1 MSKKNWI
8 TAHNDRNLAAQ
19 IAEDFSLN
27 PFVALLLT
35 ARGITE
41 PEQIENF
48 LFQRDLFVDPFEITD
63 MDKAVERIGAAVD
76 NYERIMIFGDYD
88 ADGVTSTASLYLYLA
103 SQGADVGYYI
113 PDRVSEGYG
122 ISCGSI
128 REFHSQGVKL
138 IVTVDN
144 GINAV
149 EETALANELGIDVV
163 ITDHHKVGDKLPEAV
178 AVVNPHRADCEC
190 EYEDYAGVGV
200 VLKLLC
206 ALEGDSDTILNE
218 YADLAAI
225 GTLADVVPLTGENR
239 VIVKKGVELLNKRS
253 RTGLEALKMYASVSD
268 KILNSSQVSF
278 SLAPRINAAGRMSSA
293 SLAMKLL
300 LCTDRQDAEKL
311 AAELEH
317 ANRERHSVEAEIAE
331 KAIEYIEANDEVKY
345 SPVIV
350 VSGEGWHQ
358 GVIGIV
364 ASRLVSRYG
373 KPAIVITTDGED
385 GKGSCR
391 SIEGFSIYDALSS
404 VSGMLTHFGGHT
416 LAAGFGIK
424 QKDIPL
430 LREKLTEYC
439 ADKQMP
445 FPSISVDFNIKP
457 SVISTELLALLGMFE
472 PFGANNPQPCFTV
485 KNAVLRAIRE
495 VGEGKHL
502 RLTLQKDDSEFTAML
517 FSTTAAQFQYKSGD
531 TVDVAFKVERNEFKG
546 EIKPSVHIIDIRF
559 SDFDYYY
566 CESSVRVYEKLKSGS
581 RLNEKELKLLTP
593 DRAFFASVYR
603 FFEAKKS
610 FSGDMEAFCH
620 EAHCPYQFAGKALV
634 TLEAMC
640 ELGLIEK
647 DGVTY
652 TLSQEPQKVD
662 LNNAAI
668 LRRLEGRQV

>member
-113 PDRVSEGYG
+113 PDGVSEGYG

-364 ASRLVSRYG
+364 ASRLVSRY
-373 KPAIVITTDGED
+373 
-385 GKGSCR
+385 
-391 SIEGFSIYDALSS
+391 
-404 VSGMLTHFGGHT
+404 
-416 LAAGFGIK
+416 
-424 QKDIPL
+424 
-430 LREKLTEYC
+430 
-439 ADKQMP
+439 
-445 FPSISVDFNIKP
+445 
-457 SVISTELLALLGMFE
+457 
-472 PFGANNPQPCFTV
+472 
-485 KNAVLRAIRE
+485 
-495 VGEGKHL
+495 
-502 RLTLQKDDSEFTAML
+502 
-517 FSTTAAQFQYKSGD
+517 
-531 TVDVAFKVERNEFKG
+531 
-546 EIKPSVHIIDIRF
+546 
-559 SDFDYYY
+559 
-566 CESSVRVYEKLKSGS
+566 
-581 RLNEKELKLLTP
+581 
-593 DRAFFASVYR
+593 
-603 FFEAKKS
+603 
-610 FSGDMEAFCH
+610 
-620 EAHCPYQFAGKALV
+620 
-634 TLEAMC
+634 
-640 ELGLIEK
+640 
-647 DGVTY
+647 
-652 TLSQEPQKVD
+652 
-662 LNNAAI
+662 
-668 LRRLEGRQV
+668 

>member
-122 ISCGSI
+122 ISCDSI

-350 VSGEGWHQ
+350 VSGEDWHQ

-445 FPSISVDFNIKP
+445 FPSISVDLNIKP
-457 SVISTELLALLGMFE
+457 SFISTELLAVLGMFE

-566 CESSVRVYEKLKSGS
+566 CESSVRVYEKLKSGT
-581 RLNEKELKLLTP
+581 RLNEKELKFLTP

-610 FSGDMEAFCH
+610 FTGDMEAFCH

-647 DGVTY
+647 DGVIY